1 MTLRLMAI
9 FWLLATASVP
19 AFAADL
25 VGRPYGRPPLAPFA
39 STTLLLNGNYGPI
52 AILDEVNVD
61 IKIVPAQ
68 AQDLNIAHQFDLI
81 CDLAP
86 NSGIQ
91 SIGAYVDTRHHSIPV
106 SVVEYKDFNPRY
118 LKMSIDTIYLRN
130 RINDLD
136 PTTHRMHIDFYA
148 DPR

>member
-1 MTLRLMAI
+1 MTLRLMAA
-9 FWLLATASVP
+9 LLALAIAFP

-25 VGRPYGRPPLAPFA
+25 IGRPVGRPRSAPFA
-39 STTLLLNGNYGPI
+39 TATLQLNGNYGPI
-52 AILDEVNVD
+52 AILDETNVA
-61 IKIVPAQ
+61 IKIVPAE
-68 AQDLNIAHQFDLI
+68 AQDLKIAHQFDLV

-91 SIGAYVDTRHHSIPV
+91 LIGAYVDSRHHSIPV

-118 LKMSIDTIYLRN
+118 VKMSVDTIFLRN
-130 RINDLD
+130 RINDFD
-136 PTTHRMHIDFYA
+136 PTTHRMHIEFYA